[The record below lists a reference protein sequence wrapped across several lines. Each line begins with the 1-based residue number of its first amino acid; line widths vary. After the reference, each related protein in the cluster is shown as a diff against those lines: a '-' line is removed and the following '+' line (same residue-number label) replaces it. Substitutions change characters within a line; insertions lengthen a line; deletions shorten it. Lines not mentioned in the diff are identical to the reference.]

1 MMGGCPVGGGKGG
14 DMNGLPPRARGG
26 FHVWTHRCELIFN
39 GAVFNDPM
47 DVYIHK
53 LGVCVQ
59 MAVRDFADCVS

>member
-1 MMGGCPVGGGKGG
+1 
-14 DMNGLPPRARGG
+14 MNGLPPRARGG